1 MRIQDSGGRGLAAK
15 AALCALA
22 LVVASA
28 SAVFANGSSEKSSS
42 AGKSGTISF
51 ANWADAE
58 QATRP
63 GIQEMI
69 TKFQEAHPNI
79 TVKSEAILFSDI
91 GHTLVLRV
99 KSGNPPDVA
108 EISGNNTFSVAATGG
123 LQDLSSYVTGSFK
136 ASINP
141 ADLAIGTINGK
152 LLAFPWT
159 DSPNGLWYNKD
170 ILDKVGI
177 QPPKTIAELTAD
189 LAKVKAA
196 GYKGITL
203 TGQANDQGE
212 WQAYPWLSAY
222 GWSYSNPSAA
232 SIQQGFSL
240 VNSWVQDGY
249 LSKIVTTWG
258 QAEPFQAFTVG
269 DVAFA
274 ENGNWQLGSAK
285 SDAHFNYG
293 VVAMPSGSSS
303 AKVYLGGEV
312 ESVGA
317 FSKNPALAW
326 DYLKGSYFSKAGQL
340 IAFKDVGSIPSRKD
354 AAEDPEVTGDALLAP
369 FAQEVQAVG
378 APRCRMGETGVRE
391 HVDHMGALP
400 GSDVDDGIVHGHD
413 PVVQHALERQAL
425 GQIGEPKQDHLR
437 AGLAKRP
444 HHALEPIHHPVQ
456 VETGTQCVVA
466 ARREAHQVRAHLQR
480 RGNLFGQHPVEPT
493 AADRQV
499 RVLQA
504 GRTPGQ

>member
-1 MRIQDSGGRGLAAK
+1 MAK
-15 AALCALA
+15 RLVFLVAALA
-22 LVVASA
+22 LASVPLFAKGQSETSTTSGGSLSGTVTVWHYFSVKSQVQELTDLAALYNKSNPNAKIDYVFVPYNQLPNKLVAAASA
-28 SAVFANGSSEKSSS
+28 GTGPDVVIYNG
-42 AGKSGTISF
+42 
-51 ANWADAE
+51 
-58 QATRP
+58 P
-63 GIQEMI
+63 
-69 TKFQEAHPNI
+69 
-79 TVKSEAILFSDI
+79 DI
-91 GHTLVLRV
+91 GQFVDAGAIRDITADWNGFAA
-99 KSGNPPDVA
+99 KNQFASGVVH
-108 EISGNNTFSVAATGG
+108 S
-123 LQDLSSYVTGSFK
+123 
-136 ASINP
+136 
-141 ADLAIGTINGK
+141 INGK
-152 LLAFPWT
+152 IYGVQGYVNLLA
-159 DSPNGLWYNKD
+159 LWYNKD

-378 APRCRMGETGVRE
+378 ASYPPEAGPVTNVQSAQLVVGQQWSAVIAGQESPASAAQKSLSGVKS
-391 HVDHMGALP
+391 AL
-400 GSDVDDGIVHGHD
+400 
-413 PVVQHALERQAL
+413 A
-425 GQIGEPKQDHLR
+425 GQ
-437 AGLAKRP
+437 
-444 HHALEPIHHPVQ
+444 
-456 VETGTQCVVA
+456 
-466 ARREAHQVRAHLQR
+466 
-480 RGNLFGQHPVEPT
+480 
-493 AADRQV
+493 
-499 RVLQA
+499 
-504 GRTPGQ
+504 